1 MEIITDNEGLK
12 ELIETGCSK
21 SKVLRNLPKSA
32 VKGFFKAYGILRAET
47 RIEDLFRYKGLHY
60 EKLTGSLSG
69 LESVRCDLR
78 YRLIFKSSIKEAADE
93 NAEKKVVITITRIE
107 LITISDHYG
116 DL

>member
-12 ELIETGCSK
+12 ELIEIGCSK
-21 SKVLRNLPKSA
+21 RKELRNLPKSA
-32 VKGFFKAYGILRAET
+32 VKGFFKAYGIFRAET

-60 EKLTGSLSG
+60 EKLIGSLSG
-69 LESVRCDLR
+69 LESVRCDSR
-78 YRLIFKSSIKEAADE
+78 YRLIFKSSIKEAMDE
-93 NAEKKVVITITRIE
+93 DTETEVVITITSIE